1 MTLSSTLAISSQR
14 GSCRTYLMKCSPS
27 PRDETLS
34 CGLPPSDP
42 PSPLI
47 LFLDLGSCSIE
58 STLPK
63 YLLVLLLP
71 VGETKTESQKKP
83 QKTLKFCGN
92 SCQTSMF
99 NYWPVLLPEP
109 PLAEVP
115 QPMQPEPNPE
125 PSPEPD
131 PEPMDPDVADPV
143 PEWESSC
150 SCSKMSSRSQDDEFP
165 SLWAPSPGDST

>member
-1 MTLSSTLAISSQR
+1 MLSLPSRWDFVLRLAAFR
-14 GSCRTYLMKCSPS
+14 PALSPHLVFRLGVVLNRVDTAKVFAGVAA
-27 PRDETLS
+27 P
-34 CGLPPSDP
+34 CGGDK
-42 PSPLI
+42 
-47 LFLDLGSCSIE
+47 DR
-58 STLPK
+58 
-63 YLLVLLLP
+63 V
-71 VGETKTESQKKP
+71 TKTPPKKL
-83 QKTLKFCGN
+83 QFCGN